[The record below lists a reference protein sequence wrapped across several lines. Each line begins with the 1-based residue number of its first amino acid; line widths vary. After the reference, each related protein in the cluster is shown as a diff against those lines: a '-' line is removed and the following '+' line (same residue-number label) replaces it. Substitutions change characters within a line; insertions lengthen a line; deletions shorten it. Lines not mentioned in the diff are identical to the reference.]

1 MAKAKSEAANEA
13 ASSNDSSAPTE
24 ETSSALVPKVELPV
38 VETVSLDPTATTVE
52 FSEPETTA
60 LSGVSALMVVPEVLP
75 VVETVSAETPE
86 APKVE
91 PDAPKASPIANPIAP
106 PPVVSAPPPPVTPSK
121 ELSMPSDKSTSRS
134 TRGPRI
140 KVHEH
145 GNITWDGLVYLAGKT
160 YELDTEKHSK
170 KDYAQLLEAGTIID
184 PDKGERDEVSEP
196 EPVL

>member
-1 MAKAKSEAANEA
+1 MAKAKPEA
-13 ASSNDSSAPTE
+13 ASEGAATSIDSSAPTD
-24 ETSSALVPKVELPV
+24 ETSSALLPELAPPPV
-38 VETVSLDPTATTVE
+38 VETESG
-52 FSEPETTA
+52 EP
-60 LSGVSALMVVPEVLP
+60 LVVLP
-75 VVETVSAETPE
+75 VELTAPE
-86 APKVE
+86 ATVT
-91 PDAPKASPIANPIAP
+91 NPPAP
-106 PPVVSAPPPPVTPSK
+106 PPVVSAPPPVTPSK

-170 KDYAQLLEAGTIID
+170 KDYQQLLEAGTIID
-184 PDKGERDEVSEP
+184 PDKGDRDEVSEP